1 MVRTIGERT
10 HNAREQT
17 DLDPGELFGVTL
29 YFTAVR
35 LYSYESSQPDR
46 FAPVPTVFEAKSDVE
61 AKAKLDEALKTHGHD
76 CRDAHCGDWTRPSRV
91 IHP

>member
-29 YFTAVR
+29 YFTEAVR

-61 AKAKLDEALKTHGHD
+61 AKAASSTKRSRRTDMTVAMRTAAIG
-76 CRDAHCGDWTRPSRV
+76 RDPRA
-91 IHP
+91 